1 MINHDKIY
9 EAEIKLGVKTDTLD
23 REGKIL
29 EQKEAGIIEEIRV
42 KEVLKQFIGKQSQ
55 IPPIYSAI
63 KVNGKKLYE
72 YAREGQEVEI
82 KPRQIEIYDIKLQ
95 EIYYQ
100 ENIIK
105 IRVHSSK
112 GTYIRTLCSDIAEA
126 LGTVGYMYNLNR
138 VKVRRVLNRKFN
150 NNRWD
155 KRESRKVGVF

>member
-29 EQKEAGIIEEIRV
+29 EQKEVGTIEEKRV
-42 KEVLKQFIGKQSQ
+42 REVLQKFIGKQEQ

-72 YAREGQEVEI
+72 YARQRQEVEI
-82 KPRQIEIYDIKLQ
+82 KPRKIEVYAIKLQ
-95 EIYYQ
+95 EIDYE

-105 IRVHSSK
+105 IKVHSSK
-112 GTYIRTLCSDIAEA
+112 GTYIRTLCNDISEA
-126 LGTVGYMYNLNR
+126 LGTVGHMYNLNR
-138 VKVRRVLNRKFN
+138 VKVRRIFDRRFY
-150 NNRWD
+150 NNR
-155 KRESRKVGVF
+155 